1 MGVFPNETVLSG
13 KRGLTMKQAYYKSD
27 SGDLK
32 SLLGNLGSA
41 NLIIMISNGDMFEK
55 HVAEL
60 HAKYPNI
67 PSIGTTGHFYGST
80 LREGGVGVVAM
91 SGVRAAA
98 GVLRS
103 VSSMPMRDIGEFEK
117 NVHKVSANANN
128 SVCID
133 LCAGNDAMTIASMNT
148 VLKKSGIS
156 LMGGT
161 AFDGKVSVNGT
172 VYQDACAYAIVRNET
187 GKVKV
192 YKENLYRPMDNRRFI
207 ASGTDRSRYYIGEL
221 NGKPAKAVY
230 MNEFGISERDISK
243 QTFSNPFGKI
253 TGDEICIIS
262 LKEPSGNGL
271 CCYRQVNDSDV
282 LTLLEIGDHAE
293 IAAETIARIR
303 ADFSSISGVFA
314 VNCAFRYLYFKEH
327 NFLASYLQSM
337 SKLGSFC
344 GFVGNGEHYNDQF
357 INQTMSCVV
366 FG

>member
-1 MGVFPNETVLSG
+1 
-13 KRGLTMKQAYYKSD
+13 MKQSYYKSD
-27 SGDLK
+27 SGDLG
-32 SLLGNLGSA
+32 SILGQVGNA
-41 NLIIMISNGDMFEK
+41 DLIIMITVNDRFEMQVK
-55 HVAEL
+55 QL
-60 HAKYPNI
+60 HDKYPDI
-67 PSIGTTGHFYGST
+67 PSIATTGHFYGNS
-80 LREGGVGVVAM
+80 LREGGVGIVAM

-103 VSSMPMRDIGEFEK
+103 VSTMPMRDIKEFEN
-117 NVHKVSANANN
+117 NVRAVNANSN
-128 SVCID
+128 NTVCID
-133 LCAGNDAMTIASMNT
+133 FCSGNDAMTLAAMNA
-148 VLKKSGIS
+148 VLKRSGIS

-161 AFDGKVSVNGT
+161 AFDGKVAVNGK
-172 VYQDACAYAIVRNET
+172 VYEDACAYAIVRNKG

-192 YKENLYRPMDNRRFI
+192 YKENLYRPMDSRRFI
-207 ASGTDRSRYYIGEL
+207 ASGTDRSKYYIGSL

-230 MNEFGISERDISK
+230 MNEFGIDERDISK

-282 LTLLEIGDHAE
+282 LTLLQIGDHRE
-293 IAAETIARIR
+293 IVAETIGKIR
-303 ADFSSISGVFA
+303 NDFKNISGVFA

-327 NFLASYLQSM
+327 NYLSEYLQSM
-337 SKLGSFC
+337 SRLGTFC

>member
-1 MGVFPNETVLSG
+1 MCAYIGSLYYRKGCITV
-13 KRGLTMKQAYYKSD
+13 KQTYYKSD
-27 SGDLK
+27 NGDLK
-32 SLLGNLGSA
+32 SLLGNVSSA
-41 NLIIMISNGDMFEK
+41 DLIIMISNGDMFEK

-60 HAKYPNI
+60 HAKYPDI
-67 PSIGTTGHFYGST
+67 PSIGTTGHFYSSS
-80 LREGGVGVVAM
+80 LREGGVGLVAM

-98 GVLRS
+98 GILTS
-103 VSSMPMRDIGEFEK
+103 VSTMPMKDISEFES
-117 NVHKVSANANN
+117 NVRKVNANGN
-128 SVCID
+128 NTVCID
-133 LCAGNDAMTIASMNT
+133 FCTGNDAMTIAAMNT
-148 VLKKSGIS
+148 VLRKSGIS

-161 AFDGKVSVNGT
+161 AFDGKVSVNGV
-172 VYQDACAYAIVRNET
+172 VYQDACAYAIVRNES

-192 YKENLYRPMDNRRFI
+192 YKENLYRPMDDRRFI
-207 ASGTDRSRYYIGEL
+207 ASGTDRAKYYIGEL

-253 TGDEICIIS
+253 TGNEICIIS
-262 LKEPSGNGL
+262 LKEPSGSGL

-282 LTLLEIGDHAE
+282 LTLLQIGNHAE
-293 IAAETIARIR
+293 IAAETISRIR
-303 ADFSSISGVFA
+303 ADFSNISGVFA

-327 NFLASYLQSM
+327 NFLTSYLQSM

-357 INQTMSCVV
+357 INKTMSCVV

>member
-1 MGVFPNETVLSG
+1 
-13 KRGLTMKQAYYKSD
+13 MKQTYYKSD
-27 SGDLK
+27 NGDLK
-32 SLLGNLGSA
+32 SILGNVA
-41 NLIIMISNGDMFEK
+41 NASLIIMISNGDMFEK

-60 HAKYPNI
+60 QAKYPNI
-67 PSIGTTGHFYGST
+67 PSIGTTGHFYSNS
-80 LREGGVGVVAM
+80 LREGGVGLVAM
-91 SGVRAAA
+91 SGIRVAT

-103 VSSMPMRDIGEFEK
+103 VSTMPMRDITEFEN
-117 NVHKVSANANN
+117 NVHKAGANGHN

-133 LCAGNDAMTIASMNT
+133 FCTGNDAMTIAAMNT
-148 VLKKSGIS
+148 ILKRSSIS

-161 AFDGKVSVNGT
+161 AFDGKVSVNGV

-207 ASGTDRSRYYIGEL
+207 ASGTDRSKYYIGEL
-221 NGKPAKAVY
+221 NGKPAKSVY
-230 MNEFGISERDISK
+230 MSEFGISERDISK

-253 TGDEICIIS
+253 TGSELCIIS
-262 LKEPSGNGL
+262 LKEASGNGL

-282 LTLLEIGDHAE
+282 LTLLQIGDHSE
-293 IAAETIARIR
+293 ITAETISRIR
-303 ADFSSISGVFA
+303 ADFNTISGVFA
-314 VNCAFRYLYFKEH
+314 VNCAFRYLYFKDH
-327 NFLASYLQSM
+327 NFLGSYLQSM

>member
-1 MGVFPNETVLSG
+1 MCAYIGSLYYRKGCITV
-13 KRGLTMKQAYYKSD
+13 KQTYYKSD
-27 SGDLK
+27 NGDLK
-32 SLLGNLGSA
+32 SLLGNVSSA
-41 NLIIMISNGDMFEK
+41 DLIIMISNGDMFEK

-60 HAKYPNI
+60 HAKYPDI
-67 PSIGTTGHFYGST
+67 PSIGTTGHFYSSS
-80 LREGGVGVVAM
+80 LREGGVGLVAM

-98 GVLRS
+98 GILTS
-103 VSSMPMRDIGEFEK
+103 VSTMPMKDISEFES
-117 NVHKVSANANN
+117 NVRKVNANGN
-128 SVCID
+128 NTVCID
-133 LCAGNDAMTIASMNT
+133 FCTGNDAMTIAAMNT
-148 VLKKSGIS
+148 VLRKSGIS

-161 AFDGKVSVNGT
+161 AFDGKVSVNGV
-172 VYQDACAYAIVRNET
+172 VYQDACAYAIVRNES

-192 YKENLYRPMDNRRFI
+192 YKENLYRPMDDRRFI
-207 ASGTDRSRYYIGEL
+207 ASGTDRAKYYIGEL

-253 TGDEICIIS
+253 TGNEICIIS
-262 LKEPSGNGL
+262 LKEPSGSGL

-282 LTLLEIGDHAE
+282 LTLLQIGNHAE
-293 IAAETIARIR
+293 IAAETISRIR
-303 ADFSSISGVFA
+303 ADFSNISGVFA
-314 VNCAFRYLYFKEH
+314 VNFKEH
-327 NFLASYLQSM
+327 NFLTSYLQSM

>member
-1 MGVFPNETVLSG
+1 V
-13 KRGLTMKQAYYKSD
+13 KQSFYKSD
-27 SGDLK
+27 SGDLN
-32 SLLGNLGSA
+32 SLLGQLSGA
-41 NLIIMISNGDMFEK
+41 NMLMMITTNDRFEM
-55 HVAEL
+55 HVKQL
-60 HAKYPNI
+60 HTKYPDI
-67 PSIGTTGHFYGST
+67 PSIATTGHFYGST
-80 LREGGVGVVAM
+80 LREGGVGIVAL
-91 SGVRAAA
+91 SGVKATA

-103 VSSMPMRDIGEFEK
+103 VSTMPMRDIHEFEN
-117 NVHKVSANANN
+117 NVRSVNANAHNT
-128 SVCID
+128 VCID
-133 LCAGNDAMTIASMNT
+133 FCSGNDAMTIAAMNT
-148 VLKKSGIS
+148 VLKKSNIS

-161 AFDGKVSVNGT
+161 AFDGKVAVNGV
-172 VYQDACAYAIVRNET
+172 VYEDACAYAIIRNEG

-192 YKENLYRPMDNRRFI
+192 YKENLYRPMDDRRFI

-282 LTLLEIGDHAE
+282 LTLLSIGDHAE
-293 IAAETIARIR
+293 ITADTMSRIR
-303 ADFSSISGVFA
+303 ADFSNISGVFA

-327 NFLASYLQSM
+327 NFLGSYLASM

>member
-1 MGVFPNETVLSG
+1 
-13 KRGLTMKQAYYKSD
+13 MKQSFYKSD
-27 SGDLK
+27 SGDLN
-32 SLLGNLGSA
+32 SLLGQLSGAS
-41 NLIIMISNGDMFEK
+41 LLMMITTNDRFEM
-55 HVAEL
+55 HVKQL
-60 HAKYPNI
+60 HTKYPDI
-67 PSIGTTGHFYGST
+67 PSIATTGHFYGST
-80 LREGGVGVVAM
+80 LREGGVGIVAL
-91 SGVRAAA
+91 SGVKAAT

-103 VSSMPMRDIGEFEK
+103 VSTMPMRDITAFAE
-117 NVHKVSANANN
+117 NVRKVNANAHN

-133 LCAGNDAMTIASMNT
+133 FCSGNDAMTIAAMNT
-148 VLKKSGIS
+148 VLKKSNIS

-161 AFDGKVSVNGT
+161 AFDGKVAVNGE
-172 VYQDACAYAIVRNET
+172 VHLDACAYAIVRNEG

-192 YKENLYRPMDNRRFI
+192 YKENLYRPMDDRRFI

-282 LTLLEIGDHAE
+282 LTLLSIGDHAE
-293 IAAETIARIR
+293 IANETIGRIR
-303 ADFSSISGVFA
+303 ADFSNISGVFA

-327 NFLASYLQSM
+327 NFLGSYLQSM

>member
-1 MGVFPNETVLSG
+1 MCAYIGILYYRKGCITV
-13 KRGLTMKQAYYKSD
+13 KQTYYKSD
-27 SGDLK
+27 NGDLK
-32 SLLGNLGSA
+32 SLLGNVSSA
-41 NLIIMISNGDMFEK
+41 DLIIMISNGDMFEK

-60 HAKYPNI
+60 HAKYPDI
-67 PSIGTTGHFYGST
+67 PSIGTTGHFYSSS
-80 LREGGVGVVAM
+80 LREGGVGLVAM

-98 GVLRS
+98 GILTS
-103 VSSMPMRDIGEFEK
+103 VSTMPMKDISEFEN
-117 NVHKVSANANN
+117 NVRKVNANGN
-128 SVCID
+128 NTVCID
-133 LCAGNDAMTIASMNT
+133 FCTGNDAMTIAAMNT
-148 VLKKSGIS
+148 VLRKSGIS

-161 AFDGKVSVNGT
+161 AFDGKVSVNGV
-172 VYQDACAYAIVRNET
+172 VYQDACAYAIVRNES

-192 YKENLYRPMDNRRFI
+192 YKENLYRPMDDRRFI
-207 ASGTDRSRYYIGEL
+207 ASGTDRAKYYIGEL

-253 TGDEICIIS
+253 TGNEICIIS
-262 LKEPSGNGL
+262 LKEPSGSGL

-282 LTLLEIGDHAE
+282 LTLLQIGNHAE
-293 IAAETIARIR
+293 IAAETISRIR
-303 ADFSSISGVFA
+303 ADFSNISGVFA

-327 NFLASYLQSM
+327 NFLTSYLQSM

>member
-1 MGVFPNETVLSG
+1 
-13 KRGLTMKQAYYKSD
+13 MKQSFYKSD
-27 SGDLK
+27 SGDLN
-32 SLLGNLGSA
+32 SLLGQLSGA
-41 NLIIMISNGDMFEK
+41 NMLLMITTNDRFEM
-55 HVAEL
+55 HVKQL
-60 HAKYPNI
+60 HTKYPDI
-67 PSIGTTGHFYGST
+67 PSIATTGHFYGST
-80 LREGGVGVVAM
+80 LREGGVGIVAL
-91 SGVRAAA
+91 SGVKAAA

-103 VSSMPMRDIGEFEK
+103 VSTMPMRDIHEFEN
-117 NVHKVSANANN
+117 NVRSVNANSHN
-128 SVCID
+128 TVCID
-133 LCAGNDAMTIASMNT
+133 FCSGNDAMTIAAMNT
-148 VLKKSGIS
+148 VLKKSNIS

-161 AFDGKVSVNGT
+161 AFDGKVAVNGV
-172 VYQDACAYAIVRNET
+172 VYEDACAYAIIRNEG

-192 YKENLYRPMDNRRFI
+192 YKENLYRPMDDRRFI

-282 LTLLEIGDHAE
+282 LTLLSIGDHAE
-293 IAAETIARIR
+293 ITADTMSRIR
-303 ADFSSISGVFA
+303 ADFSNISGVFA

-327 NFLASYLQSM
+327 NFLGSYLASM

>member
-1 MGVFPNETVLSG
+1 
-13 KRGLTMKQAYYKSD
+13 MKQSFFKND
-27 SGDLK
+27 SGDL
-32 SLLGNLGSA
+32 SSILGQLRGA
-41 NLIIMISNGDMFEK
+41 DLIIMITTDAMLEK

-60 HAKYPNI
+60 KAKYPDI
-67 PSIGTTGHFYGST
+67 PSIASTGHFYGST
-80 LREGGVGVVAM
+80 LKEGGVGVVAM

-103 VSSMPMRDIGEFEK
+103 VSAMPMRDIREFET
-117 NVHKVSANANN
+117 NVHKVGASANN

-133 LCAGNDAMTIASMNT
+133 FCTGNDAMTIAAMNT
-148 VLKKSGIS
+148 VLKRSNIS

-161 AFDGKVSVNGT
+161 AFDGKVAVNGT
-172 VYQDACAYAIVRNET
+172 VYEDACAYAMVRNET
-187 GKVKV
+187 GRVKV

-207 ASGTDRSRYYIGEL
+207 ASGTDRKKYYIGEL
-221 NGKPAKAVY
+221 NGKPAKSVY
-230 MNEFGISERDISK
+230 MSEFGISERDISK
-243 QTFSNPFGKI
+243 QTFSNPFGKVM
-253 TGDEICIIS
+253 GDEICIVS

-282 LTLLEIGDHAE
+282 LSLLSIGNHEE
-293 IAAETIARIR
+293 IAAETINRIR
-303 ADFSSISGVFA
+303 ADFNNISGVFS

-327 NFLASYLQSM
+327 NFLGSYLQSM

-357 INQTMSCVV
+357 INQSMSCVV